1 MEELLAEIIDKSDGD
16 TECERSDD
24 LNKRVD
30 EHRKDIY
37 LALFECLGDAERDSK
52 NDKSHDIVERDYGK
66 QQSSQRTVSLVL
78 LDDHQRRGGSRCG
91 RDSSE
96 GENAG
101 ERKLVGN
108 N

>member
-1 MEELLAEIIDKSDGD
+1 MGSS
-16 TECERSDD
+16 R
-24 LNKRVD
+24 
-30 EHRKDIY
+30 
-37 LALFECLGDAERDSK
+37 
-52 NDKSHDIVERDYGK
+52 
-66 QQSSQRTVSLVL
+66 SSQRTVSLVL

-108 N
+108 ESVNDVERDVYGDSSDKRLKHGDNGCFFARFFQLANAEFVAHRKCDKAECGI